1 MVDKCNYVDITYMSI
16 MAVVRRGFAPT
27 NPPGGH
33 YVVEDVGSL
42 WPLPQG
48 LSLALMATGQ
58 YLDGTPNHQIIYEGK
73 FNGVILIR
81 YIIFS
86 LKNMF
91 R

>member
-1 MVDKCNYVDITYMSI
+1 

-33 YVVEDVGSL
+33 HLVEDLGSL

-48 LSLALMATGQ
+48 LSLALVATGQ

-73 FNGVILIR
+73 
-81 YIIFS
+81 
-86 LKNMF
+86 
-91 R
+91 